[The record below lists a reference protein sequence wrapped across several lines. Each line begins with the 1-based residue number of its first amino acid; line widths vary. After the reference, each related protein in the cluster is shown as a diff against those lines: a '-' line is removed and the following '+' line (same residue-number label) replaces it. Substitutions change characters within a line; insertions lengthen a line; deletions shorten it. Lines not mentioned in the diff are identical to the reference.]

1 MVVEGTDPLAV
12 KLNAKL
18 SYASCV
24 RAKEA
29 KYQRHCMYRFL
40 SGVMVIPGPIKNKHF
55 ASSKNDG
62 FNTFCD

>member
-12 KLNAKL
+12 ELNAEL
-18 SYASCV
+18 SYASCI

-29 KYQRHCMYRFL
+29 KYQRNCMHRFL